1 MNTRQAI
8 QPSTTA
14 TVLSV
19 SYSPSRK
26 RFAAGLSTGLRICRT
41 DNCLPTYNPSTL
53 HPDSPFSGSIAIAE
67 ALDDRYAAF
76 VCGGAAAK
84 WKDSCVIFWDCMRE
98 QQVHRLDFSEPV
110 KGVRVCGKWM
120 VVVLENRAVVFG
132 YQQLQ
137 QSTPPPEKTDDGF
150 ANTHSTGNKDPG
162 EMTCGPNKVHAL
174 HSTSPNAFS
183 VCVLRN
189 DLLVLPAQSVGQ
201 IQLIPLPSG
210 SKRVLRAHNTEIRC
224 IAVSPSGNILASASQ
239 QGTLIRVFSTKTLD
253 QIAEFRRG
261 VDRAII
267 YSLAFSDGDRWLAC
281 TSDKG
286 TVHIF
291 DLRPPAEGQTPA
303 QLPTSG
309 GTSQRPPQ
317 THRKT
322 SSHPPSALPT
332 SQPHR
337 LSTGAPSS
345 SISGHSTPS
354 TAHQGSI
361 QEYYGLL
368 PVPKPLSPSSNPAL
382 NTTLNAFRT
391 SPWAP
396 KVLKDA
402 RSVASAQFVLGEDG
416 PYWQVSGGLSHRWT
430 TAPDGT
436 RRRVRSKVP
445 ALPAD
450 PTGRPVKGV
459 IAFAPAEKA
468 DEDAADGGGVVLYV
482 VGGGSDA
489 RWECYDLLP
498 KEDGGWALV
507 RRGWRG
513 YLARQFV

>member
-8 QPSTTA
+8 QPSSTPN
-14 TVLSV
+14 VLSV
-19 SYSPSRK
+19 SHSPSRH
-26 RFAAGLSTGLRICRT
+26 RFAAGLSTGLRICRA

-67 ALDDRYAAF
+67 ALDDRYVAF
-76 VCGGAAAK
+76 VGGATAGK
-84 WKDSCVIFWDCMRE
+84 WKQSCVIFWDCIRE
-98 QQVHRLDFSEPV
+98 QEVQRLDLSEPV
-110 KGVRVCGKWM
+110 RGIRVDGKWL
-120 VVVLENRAVVFG
+120 VVVLESRSVIFG
-132 YQQLQ
+132 YQELQ
-137 QSTPPPEKTDDGF
+137 QPTPPPEIPDDGDE
-150 ANTHSTGNKDPG
+150 NIHSGMYREQDKKLY
-162 EMTCGPNKVHAL
+162 GPNKVHAL
-174 HSTSPNAFS
+174 HSTSPNPFALA
-183 VCVLRN
+183 VLRD

-210 SKRVLRAHNTEIRC
+210 SKRVLRAHNTALRC
-224 IAVSPSGNILASASQ
+224 LAISPSGNLLASASQ
-239 QGTLIRVFSTKTLD
+239 QGTLIRVFNTKTLD

-261 VDRAII
+261 VDKAIV
-267 YSLAFSDGDRWLAC
+267 YGLAFSDSDRWLAC

-286 TVHIF
+286 TAHIF
-291 DLRPPAEGQTPA
+291 DLRPTPEDQT
-303 QLPTSG
+303 QRLPTSTS
-309 GTSQRPPQ
+309 GTSQRPIQP
-317 THRKT
+317 HRKT
-322 SSHPPSALPT
+322 ASHPPSAIPP

-345 SISGHSTPS
+345 NISGHSTPS

-368 PVPKPLSPSSNPAL
+368 PVPKPLSPSSQPVI
-382 NTTLNAFRT
+382 NTTLNAFKT

-402 RSVASAQFVLGEDG
+402 RSVASAQFIVGEDG
-416 PYWQVSGGLSHRWT
+416 PYWQVSGGVSHRWT

-450 PTGRPVKGV
+450 PTGRPAKGI
-459 IAFAPAEKA
+459 IAFAPVEKV
-468 DEDAADGGGVVLYV
+468 DEDVADGGGVVLYV
-482 VGGGSDA
+482 VGGGTDA
-489 RWECYDLLP
+489 RWECFDLLP
-498 KEDGGWALV
+498 KEGGGWALV